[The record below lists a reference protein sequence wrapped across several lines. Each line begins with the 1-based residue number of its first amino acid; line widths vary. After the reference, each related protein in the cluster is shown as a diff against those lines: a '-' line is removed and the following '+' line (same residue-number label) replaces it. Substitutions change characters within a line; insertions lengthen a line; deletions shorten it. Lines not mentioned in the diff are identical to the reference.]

1 MSTQAT
7 APERNTPPEP
17 DTDRRAPKRRTA
29 RRTGGGFWAALP
41 WLTPAIILIFVVVVF
56 PAVYMIYSSLRKI
69 GMSGLNQGWAEPGGN
84 TPDWGIFSNFARVFT
99 DPNLP
104 RILLNSVVWVVVVVL
119 FTVIISLALAQFLS
133 KPFPGRRLVRM
144 AVVVPWAASVVMT
157 TTVFYYSMDPNYGVL
172 NKFLQQLHLVD
183 GDGFG
188 FTKNPVSALIS
199 AMVVAIF
206 VSLPFT
212 VYTLLAGVQ
221 SVPGETLEAATVD
234 GAGRWRT
241 YFSVVLPQLRNSLAV
256 AVLINIINVFNNLP
270 ILQVMTGDL
279 PGYESDTLMTYIFKT
294 MQLDQRIDIAS
305 ALSVVNFAVV
315 AVIVAIYVKTVK
327 PLKEV

>member
-1 MSTQAT
+1 
-7 APERNTPPEP
+7 
-17 DTDRRAPKRRTA
+17 
-29 RRTGGGFWAALP
+29 
-41 WLTPAIILIFVVVVF
+41 
-56 PAVYMIYSSLRKI
+56 
-69 GMSGLNQGWAEPGGN
+69 
-84 TPDWGIFSNFARVFT
+84 
-99 DPNLP
+99 
-104 RILLNSVVWVVVVVL
+104 
-119 FTVIISLALAQFLS
+119 
-133 KPFPGRRLVRM
+133 M

-172 NKFLQQLHLVD
+172 NHFLEQLHLVGSD
-183 GDGFG
+183 GYG
-188 FTKNPVSALIS
+188 FTKEPVPALIS

-221 SVPGETLEAATVD
+221 SVPGDTLEAAKMD

-279 PGYESDTLMTYIFKT
+279 PGNDSDTLMTYIFKT
-294 MQLDQRIDIAS
+294 MRLDQRIDIAS
-305 ALSVVNFAVV
+305 ALSVLNFAVV
-315 AVIVAIYVKTVK
+315 AVIVVIYVKTVK